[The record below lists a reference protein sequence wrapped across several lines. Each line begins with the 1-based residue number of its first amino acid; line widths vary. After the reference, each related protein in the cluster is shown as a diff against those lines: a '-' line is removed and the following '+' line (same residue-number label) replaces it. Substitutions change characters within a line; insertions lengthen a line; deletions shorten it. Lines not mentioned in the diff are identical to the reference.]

1 MQGPNVI
8 KNASVM
14 HEREKKV
21 ADGIIHSAAM
31 TTFQREAFDG
41 IIKSGLPE
49 KSPKVKELPTVRPSA
64 TYQDVGYV
72 HYPGSRYPA
81 HKRR

>member
-8 KNASVM
+8 KNAAIL
-14 HEREKKV
+14 HEKEKVV

-31 TTFQREAFDG
+31 TSFQRQAMDG
-41 IIKSGLPE
+41 IVKNALPE
-49 KSPKVKELPTVRPSA
+49 KSPMAKELPTVRPSA

-81 HKRR
+81 KRH